1 MLGILGG
8 MGPLA
13 TVDLMQK
20 IIHCTLAETD
30 QDHIPVLALSD
41 CKIPDRRAAILNQSG
56 KAPLSQMI
64 SGVQLLEKA
73 GAQCIVI
80 ACGTAHYWLAD
91 LRLATSTPIISMID
105 AVCEVLHRDF
115 GTCRRVGVLATH
127 ALISSCI
134 YQEHLSLAGFEP
146 IVLTAENTNKTV
158 ESAIRQVKRGSI
170 SAARQDLQNAIN
182 KIFDHGAQ
190 VVVLACTEL
199 PIAFSPEKNVGRFFV
214 DASTALAESAVRWYS
229 PEKLS
234 PFSFDTQFD

>member
-20 IIHCTLAETD
+20 IIRCTLAETD

-41 CKIPDRRAAILNQSG
+41 CKIPDRRAAILNESG
-56 KAPLSQMI
+56 KVPLGQMI
-64 SGVQLLEKA
+64 CGVQLLEKA
-73 GAQCIVI
+73 GARCIVI

-105 AVCEVLHRDF
+105 AVCEALHRDF
-115 GTCRRVGVLATH
+115 GTSRRVGVLATH
-127 ALISSCI
+127 AMISSGM
-134 YQEHLSLAGFEP
+134 YQDHLSLAGFEP
-146 IVLTAENTNKTV
+146 IVLSAEKTYKTV

-170 SAARQDLQNAIN
+170 AAARQDLQTAIDE
-182 KIFDHGAQ
+182 IFDHGVQ

-199 PIAFSPEKNVGRFFV
+199 PIAFAPEQNVGRFFV
-214 DASTALAESAVRWYS
+214 DANAALAEAVVGWHS
-229 PEKLS
+229 PEKLT
-234 PFSFDTQFD
+234 PFSSDTRS